1 MTKNKTLFIRA
12 RVTSRANASAY
23 LKQPGD
29 AVIVDRQGPR
39 WLVLSCPC
47 GCGAEVP
54 VNLDRRA
61 GPAWRIYESPKGTS
75 IYPSVWRDTDCKSHF
90 IIWRDDILMFGQR
103 YGESW
108 IDEAD
113 AGEDGDE
120 SDHRRNQEAV
130 QGMLGRL
137 NDRERQILV
146 SRYGIGGASEQTL
159 EQLGRVLGIT
169 KERVRQIESR
179 AQEKLRK
186 FALEQKIDHPA
197 V

>member
-1 MTKNKTLFIRA
+1 MTRNKTLSVKA

-90 IIWRDDILMFGQR
+90 IIWRDNIHMIGAR
-103 YGESW
+103 YGASW
-108 IDEAD
+108 TDEL
-113 AGEDGDE
+113 GEDEDNLLQRVLE
-120 SDHRRNQEAV
+120 VLS
-130 QGMLGRL
+130 
-137 NDRERQILV
+137 DREQSAEQI
-146 SRYGIGGASEQTL
+146 SDQIPYSEPWDVWRCCRRL
-159 EQLGRVLGIT
+159 CRLG
-169 KERVRQIESR
+169 KAIEGTELAEGR
-179 AQEKLRK
+179 FRRG
-186 FALEQKIDHPA
+186 
-197 V
+197 

>member
-90 IIWRDDILMFGQR
+90 VIWRDDILMFGQR

-113 AGEDGDE
+113 AGEDE
-120 SDHRRNQEAV
+120 LMQ
-130 QGMLGRL
+130 
-137 NDRERQILV
+137 
-146 SRYGIGGASEQTL
+146 
-159 EQLGRVLGIT
+159 RVLEGLSDNEKSAEEIAD
-169 KERVRQIESR
+169 QIPDSEPWDV
-179 AQEKLRK
+179 LRCCRRLCLLGK
-186 FALEQKIDHPA
+186 ATEGRHDARGRFRRIE
-197 V
+197 